1 MGGTGFQAS
10 CLFLASYGAAGALQ
24 GYSFFHPFTSMQD
37 CTKYILEILFAFRK
51 TQEIGPTSS
60 EGFSKL
66 RVSIFFFFLPVK
78 SQIVNILGF
87 VGHAVATTQLC
98 LRSMESAIDNT

>member
-66 RVSIFFFFLPVK
+66 RVSIFFFF
-78 SQIVNILGF
+78 
-87 VGHAVATTQLC
+87 C
-98 LRSMESAIDNT
+98 L